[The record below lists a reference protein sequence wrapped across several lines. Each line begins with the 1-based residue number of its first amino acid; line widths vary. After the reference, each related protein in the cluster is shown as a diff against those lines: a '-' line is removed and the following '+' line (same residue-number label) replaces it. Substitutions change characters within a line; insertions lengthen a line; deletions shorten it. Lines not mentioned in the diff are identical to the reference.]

1 MITIRRSSSAL
12 VCILIITVLSYP
24 AGWGQGAAPDVPVLS
39 LAPSLEISFK
49 ARKDDQL
56 LYAIRNNSQRAV
68 RIFSISYT
76 LADPSLPSGT
86 VLGNIE
92 PGAVRE
98 FNTYASQPRGGAVQ
112 MITITTAVFVDDTYE
127 GDEKDAAGLAAVQ
140 FATDG
145 QKNRIALLINRILA
159 DTNIDERAKA
169 SQIRTD
175 LIKLSDEPDE
185 ATLRRFARLFPSLL
199 QVDQPKFNN
208 YYHSMKGAFTIKRV
222 RVIRNLKQLTC
233 GDYPA
238 GTTLE
243 QWWKS
248 TEKGI
253 QYGESA
259 CSSGSLELDKP

>member
-1 MITIRRSSSAL
+1 MITIRRGSLAL
-12 VCILIITVLSYP
+12 ICILVITVLSCP
-24 AGWGQGAAPDVPVLS
+24 SGWGQGAAPDVPARS

-76 LADPSLPSGT
+76 LADPNLPSGS

-112 MITITTAVFVDDTYE
+112 MVTITTALFVDDTYE
-127 GDEKDAAGLAAVQ
+127 GEEKDAAGLAAVQ
-140 FATDG
+140 FANDS
-145 QKNRIALLINRILA
+145 QRNRLALLVNRILA

-185 ATLRRFARLFPSLL
+185 ATLTRFARLFPSLL
-199 QVDQPKFNN
+199 QVDQPKFNK
-208 YYHSMKGAFTIKRV
+208 YYHYMKDAFITKRV
-222 RVIRNLKQLTC
+222 RVLRNLKQLTC

-238 GTTLE
+238 GTTLD

-253 QYGESA
+253 QYAESA